1 MSTSLM
7 PLDPAMSPQQV
18 ARLLPIRAKLLP
30 AEITNR
36 RNAHR
41 MRAFVIAGVVLAL
54 VGLGGWSVNAYHDH
68 SLAEDEMTA
77 VNVQIGKVNSTMN
90 DSQHA
95 DVTKTINDNKAIS
108 DELKTL
114 MAKDLRWPTL
124 LDNLRSTGTKS
135 NVTLSQI
142 TVSLAEAGTATTTGT
157 GTAAGAADAVATLN
171 LQGSAKD
178 KSTIAGFIKKLGAM
192 PGIGNPYL
200 TTASQ
205 STDTAT
211 SGASHYTFTIS
222 ADVMSSALCGRFTTP
237 CKPGG
242 K

>member
-18 ARLLPIRAKLLP
+18 SRLLPIRAKLLP
-30 AEITNR
+30 AEITSR

-54 VGLGGWSVNAYHDH
+54 AGLGGWSAQAYHDH
-68 SLAEDEMTA
+68 SLAEDDLTA
-77 VNVQIGKVNSTMN
+77 VNAQIAKVNSTMN
-90 DSQHA
+90 DPQHA
-95 DVTKTINDNKAIS
+95 QVTRTINDNKAIS

-114 MAKDLRWPTL
+114 MANDLRWSTL
-124 LDNLRSTGTKS
+124 LDNLRSTGTAS

-142 TVSLAEAGTATTTGT
+142 SVSLSEAGTATTTS
-157 GTAAGAADAVATLN
+157 AGAVATLN
-171 LQGSAKD
+171 LQGAAKD

-192 PGIGNPYL
+192 SGLGNPYL

-205 STDTAT
+205 SSET
-211 SGASHYTFTIS
+211 GADRHYTFTIS
-222 ADVMSSALCGRFTTP
+222 ADVTPSALCGRFTTP
-237 CKPGG
+237 CKTGG